1 MMILTPSRVIRA
13 AAILACSLPVISCA
27 HSTAKT
33 KSLAKARTA
42 VPSNQQKI
50 TAGAAASQKGIAS
63 IYNDTRTASG
73 ERFRASALCAAHP
86 TLPLGTKVRV
96 TNVRTGRSTI
106 VRINDRGPYAK
117 GRIIDLTPAAAAE
130 IGLTQAQGIG
140 AVEITQVTDIAQGS

>member
-1 MMILTPSRVIRA
+1 MTILTPSKVIRA
-13 AAILACSLPVISCA
+13 AAILACSLPMISCA

-33 KSLAKARTA
+33 KSLAKAKTA
-42 VPSNQQKI
+42 VPTNQQKH

-63 IYNDTRTASG
+63 VYNDTRTASG
-73 ERFRASALCAAHP
+73 ERFQAGALCAAHR

-96 TNVRTGRSTI
+96 TNVKTGRSAI

-130 IGLTQAQGIG
+130 IGLTRAQGIG
-140 AVEITQVTDIAQGS
+140 AVEIAQVTETVQGS